1 MIWIGLAIFGF
12 IIIGIILA
20 AVGSYNNL
28 IALRNN
34 IDKAFANIEVI
45 LKQRFDELPK
55 LIDTC
60 KGYMTHER
68 TLLENIVNARTK
80 FLNANSNEEKA
91 GAENIVTA
99 GLKTLFAVAENYPDL
114 KANQNFLDLQN
125 RISVLEESIADRR
138 EFFNEAVTL
147 YNTRIQSIP
156 EVFFAS
162 FLGFTQRTLL
172 EIPKGETQDIK
183 IQF

>member
-12 IIIGIILA
+12 IIVGIILA
-20 AVGSYNNL
+20 AVGTYNNL
-28 IALRNN
+28 VALRNN

-60 KGYMTHER
+60 KGYMTHEK

-80 FLNANSNEEKA
+80 FLNSNSNEEKA
-91 GAENIVTA
+91 GAENMVTA
-99 GLKTLFAVAENYPDL
+99 GLKSLFAVAENYPDL

-156 EVFFAS
+156 EVFFAAV
-162 FLGFTQRTLL
+162 LGFTQRTLL
-172 EIPKGETQDIK
+172 EIPKAETADVK